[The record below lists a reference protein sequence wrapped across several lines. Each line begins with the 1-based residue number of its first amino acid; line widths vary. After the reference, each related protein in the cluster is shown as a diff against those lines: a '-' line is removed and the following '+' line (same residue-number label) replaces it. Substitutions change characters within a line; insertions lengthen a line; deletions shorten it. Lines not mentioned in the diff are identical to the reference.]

1 MINILIVEDNA
12 DKILNINRVLE
23 PIFKMENVCIKIAND
38 INSAKR
44 ELKTISI
51 DIMILD
57 IYLPRMFGEN
67 IMQDGGMRL
76 LNEIRK
82 SRFYQYPT
90 YVIAL
95 SNYELST
102 KVFEKSD
109 GNIHTAIYYDIT
121 SNMWENK
128 LSNCV
133 ETAVAIV
140 SNNSVRRN
148 YDYDIA
154 VMCALDEEIDVI
166 KKSLS
171 DIEECEV
178 PYDDEPY
185 YCGTYVINSIKR
197 KVVISSANQ
206 KGMVAATS
214 LATKMI
220 YNFTPRYFIMTGIT
234 GGTKTNE
241 MNFGDII
248 VASCAWDYRAGK
260 DIKNTD
266 EAKHINTIAQIN
278 IDAKLIN
285 YCRKLAKDNVTL
297 REIEDGFTQG
307 DKPNTHLNLLI
318 GPIVS
323 GASVVTNPEIVNDVL
338 ENQDRNVLGIEME
351 IYGFYYAI
359 SWAINPRPKYFMAL
373 KSVSDFADSDKNNKY
388 HKYASYTSAKAFEI
402 LAKEYFEYDD

>member
-1 MINILIVEDNA
+1 MINILIVDDNA
-12 DKILNINRVLE
+12 KKIMNINRVLE
-23 PIFKMENVCIKIAND
+23 PISKMENVCIKRVND

-44 ELKTISI
+44 ELRNCSI

-57 IYLPRMFGEN
+57 IYLPQIFGEE
-67 IMQDGGMRL
+67 IIQDGGMKL
-76 LNEIRK
+76 LREIRNSK
-82 SRFYQYPT
+82 IYQYPT

-109 GNIHTAIYYDIT
+109 GNIHTAIYYDTT
-121 SNMWENK
+121 SNEWENK

-140 SNNSVRRN
+140 SNNFIRRN

-154 VMCALDEEIDVI
+154 VVCALDEEVEVI
-166 KKSLS
+166 KQSLN
-171 DIEECEV
+171 DIEVCEF
-178 PYDDEPY
+178 PYDDELY
-185 YCGTYVINSIKR
+185 YRGTYEIDGIKR

-206 KGMVAATS
+206 MGMVAATS

-220 YNFTPRYFIMTGIT
+220 YNFAPRYFIMTGIT
-234 GGTKTNE
+234 GGTNPKE

-248 VASCAWDYRAGK
+248 VATRAWDYRAGK
-260 DIKNTD
+260 DIKKTD
-266 EAKHINTIAQIN
+266 EAKHINTITQIS
-278 IDAKLIN
+278 IDTKLIN
-285 YCRKLAKDNVTL
+285 YCRKLAKDSVAL
-297 REIEDGFTQG
+297 GEIEAGFTQG
-307 DKPNTHLNLLI
+307 DKPNAHLNLLI

-323 GASVVTNPEIVNDVL
+323 GASVVTNPEIVDDVL

-351 IYGFYYAI
+351 VYGFYYAV

-373 KSVSDFADSDKNNKY
+373 KSVSDFADSGKGDKY

-402 LAKEYFEYDD
+402 LAKEYFEYDN